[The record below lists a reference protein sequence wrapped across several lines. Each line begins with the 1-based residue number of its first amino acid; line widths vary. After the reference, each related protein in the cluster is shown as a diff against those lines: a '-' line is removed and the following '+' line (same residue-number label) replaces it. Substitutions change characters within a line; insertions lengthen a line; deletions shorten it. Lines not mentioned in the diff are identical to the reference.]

1 MKDIDKELYEKMNLY
16 DKIIGSCM
24 VNTYSTSKDGKII
37 LRDFDKNLDMYMFE
51 FEVAKMV
58 QSIYSDRQIYM
69 DMGLFEY
76 LVFKFKHRKECKLKR
91 IKRKDTDNC
100 ELNIEDML
108 LFVAKAYGFNVDNFS
123 DLYKDIYNLYWKE
136 RGKIN
141 I

>member
-1 MKDIDKELYEKMNLY
+1 MENIDRELFEKMNLY

-37 LRDFDKNLDMYMFE
+37 LRDFNKNLDMYMFE

-58 QSIYSDRQIYM
+58 QSMYSDRQIYI
-69 DMGLFEY
+69 DMSIFEY
-76 LVFKFKHRKECKLKR
+76 LIFKFKHRKECKLKR
-91 IKRKDTDNC
+91 IRLKDTDYC

-108 LFVAKAYGFNVDNFS
+108 LFVAQAYGYKIENFS
-123 DLYKDIYNLYWKE
+123 ELYDDIYRLYWKE

-141 I
+141 A

>member
-1 MKDIDKELYEKMNLY
+1 MNKETSQETLDLY
-16 DKIIGSCM
+16 DKIVNACM
-24 VNTYSTSKDGKII
+24 INTFSLSKDEKII
-37 LRDFDKNLDMYMFE
+37 LRDFDKSSDMYMFE

-76 LVFKFKHRKECKLKR
+76 LIFKFKHRKECKLKR
-91 IKRKDTDNC
+91 IKHKDADLC
-100 ELNIEDML
+100 ELNIENML
-108 LFVAKAYGFNVDNFS
+108 LFVAEAYGFNIDNFS

-141 I
+141 D